1 MGGNAPRVADRR
13 EARKRL
19 QTVLERVEARVPVVV
34 SRRDAERALGALQV
48 TGDLWEVFR
57 LSRAPIRFLCAFLQE
72 LIAQGLVQLEGV
84 HLRLSPEGRGWV
96 GALGIPPARE
106 VACSRCGGRGVELGA
121 LGEEVMGR
129 FRVIARRRPPALQ
142 AFDQGYVTEETTL
155 SRVAFAL
162 DRGDVQGKEVFVVGD
177 DDLVSIALAL
187 TRQPR
192 RVVVVDVDERI
203 VGFIREVARR
213 EGLDMVE
220 AHVYDVRSPLPEA
233 WRARFD
239 TFFTDPTES
248 LRGFQAFMERGVAAL
263 QGAGSAGYF
272 GLTHGESSLEKW
284 ARIQRVLLDLGAVI
298 TDIRDGFNVYDNWDY
313 METMRAW
320 QWLPVRTRPEHLW
333 YFSALFRIELLR
345 TPSVENLPLEGNLF
359 EDEEAATT

>member
-1 MGGNAPRVADRR
+1 MGGNAPQAADRR
-13 EARKRL
+13 QAQERL
-19 QTVLERVEARVPVVV
+19 HAVLERVRERVPVVV

-48 TGDLWEVFR
+48 TDDLWEVFR
-57 LSRAPIRFLCAFLQE
+57 LSRAPIRFLCAFLHE
-72 LIAQGLVQLEGV
+72 LILQGLVLPEGA
-84 HLRLSPEGRGWV
+84 HLRLSPEGSRWV
-96 GALGIPPARE
+96 GALGIPPTRE
-106 VACSRCGGRGVELGA
+106 TACSRCGGRGVDLGA

-129 FRVIARRRPPALQ
+129 FRAIAHDRPPALQ

-155 SRVAFAL
+155 ARVAFAL
-162 DRGDVQGKEVFVVGD
+162 ERGDVQGKEVFVLGD

-203 VGFIREVARR
+203 VGFIREVANR
-213 EGLDMVE
+213 EGLDRVE
-220 AHVYDVRSPLPEA
+220 AHVYDVRAPLPEA

-248 LRGFQAFMERGVAAL
+248 LRGFRAFVERGVAAL
-263 QGAGSAGYF
+263 HGAGAAGYF

-298 TDIRDGFNVYDNWDY
+298 TDIRDAFNAYDNWDY
-313 METMRAW
+313 VETMRAW
-320 QWLPVRTRPEHLW
+320 QWLPVRTRPGHLW

-345 TPSVENLPLEGNLF
+345 TPSVENLALEGNLF